1 MICICHN
8 LYIDAKRSKITDVLE
23 YIEERLSEL
32 EKEKE
37 ELSQFQVLDRQ
48 RRSLEYTIYMR
59 EQMETNEKLNEL
71 EENRRVDVINS
82 ETKRKEQADNEVALN
97 VRRFL
102 IIRLNLVAR
111 VRKKN

>member
-1 MICICHN
+1 MNCFN
-8 LYIDAKRSKITDVLE
+8 NTWYIDAKRSKITDVLE

-37 ELSQFQVLDRQ
+37 ELSQFQILDRQ

-71 EENRRVDVINS
+71 EETRRVDVINS
-82 ETKRKEQADNEVALN
+82 DAKRKEQADNEVALN
-97 VRRFL
+97 VRKYL
-102 IIRLNLVAR
+102 
-111 VRKKN
+111 